1 MSILFYKRPDYV
13 AKPPGPL
20 NVSDCQKYVERTMG
34 SKSSIPP
41 ELSFENVIQNKA
53 LPPCSLQD
61 FMDYLVYVT
70 YDAENLQ
77 FYLWL
82 EDYTKRF
89 AAAPV
94 SETCLSPECNVHEAT
109 RSFTTA
115 TEVGPRMPQKGYST
129 TIILGDLAFA
139 NLNKSSSSSRAPLAS
154 SAVSSSTSAKAS
166 MSSQGPLGSST
177 VSSSRVQE
185 LTVAEANAQ
194 VGLLWQSCMN
204 FYFTLLENL
213 EC

>member
-1 MSILFYKRPDYV
+1 MSIFFYKRPDYV

-139 NLNKSSSSSRAPLAS
+139 NLNKSSLSSRAPLAS

-213 EC
+213 KC